1 MNCQIFICVHLFK
14 LQMIL
19 SYCDITN
26 RSELGNVI
34 FEMFDN

>member
-1 MNCQIFICVHLFK
+1 MNCQIFVCVHLFK
-14 LQMIL
+14 LQMIF